1 MYQITAENFVIS
13 SYCRDR
19 RFVLND
25 IARTKRHIKAG
36 DYFGTL
42 ATILDLIDKKVGRAT
57 SNQSGRMGE
66 LKNDLM
72 FLQENY
78 KIVKKIKR

>member
-1 MYQITAENFVIS
+1 MYQITAKNFIIS
-13 SYCRDR
+13 PYYKDK

-25 IARTKRHIKAG
+25 IDSTKRHIKAG

-42 ATILDLIDKKVGRAT
+42 ATILDLKKRGLEEFRD
-57 SNQSGRMGE
+57 
-66 LKNDLM
+66 DLI

-78 KIVKKIKR
+78 KIVKKTKR

>member
-25 IARTKRHIKAG
+25 IARTKRHVKAG

-42 ATILDLIDKKVGRAT
+42 ATILDLKKQGLEEFRD
-57 SNQSGRMGE
+57 
-66 LKNDLM
+66 DLM

-78 KIVKKIKR
+78 KIVKKTKR